1 MDLADYLKSEIA
13 RRNLSVR
20 KSADLIGVSHVTLLR
35 ILGGETPNL
44 DTLHK
49 LSDWTHADLSFLL
62 QLLGY
67 KIQTKTIE
75 MDRLARL
82 IEYDP
87 SYKRLFELIERL
99 GPQELEFAVDY
110 LEYLT
115 WRLGGQEGGRPEEAP
130 AEASVDES
138 EATDAGADQ
147 AGERARSP
155 ADVPM
160 RE

>member
-1 MDLADYLKSEIA
+1 MDLASYLKSEIA
-13 RRNLSVR
+13 RRSLSVR
-20 KSADLIGVSHVTLLR
+20 KAADFIGISHVTLLR

-44 DTLHK
+44 ETLHK
-49 LSDWTHADLSFLL
+49 LSEWTHADLSFLL

-67 KIQTKTIE
+67 RIQTKTPE

-87 SYKRLFELIERL
+87 SYRRLFELIEKL

-115 WRLGGQEGGRPEEAP
+115 WRLSGQEPGHQAEADTESP
-130 AEASVDES
+130 AEQPA
-138 EATDAGADQ
+138 
-147 AGERARSP
+147 AGEAETDQSDERTRSP
-155 ADVPM
+155 ADVSM